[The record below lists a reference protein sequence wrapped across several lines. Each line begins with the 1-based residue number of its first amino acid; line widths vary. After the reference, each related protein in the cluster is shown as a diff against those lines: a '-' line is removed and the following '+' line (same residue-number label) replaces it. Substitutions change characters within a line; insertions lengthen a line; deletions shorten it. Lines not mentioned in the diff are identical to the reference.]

1 MKTKTMIIAT
11 MLLTAVSLSAKQY
24 PDSVRQASAEEPNIA
39 YGWNFEFEGGLG
51 VGSYLFDQLGSSY
64 SAPHTQNKIKFP
76 ACGYRILKKH
86 FIKISDTIKN
96 KGIRILF
103 LYLKI
108 LCNHR
113 RIFRF
118 AHICFTECLDII
130 PELPLS

>member
-76 ACGYRILKKH
+76 AWH
-86 FIKISDTIKN
+86 A
-96 KGIRILF
+96 GIGINYYF
-103 LYLKI
+103 VPWKFSQSK
-108 LCNHR
+108 C
-113 RIFRF
+113 
-118 AHICFTECLDII
+118 A
-130 PELPLS
+130 S